1 MAMTPQYGG
10 EHVSNQ
16 HVTTQIGSVLPFSLP
31 PRYHSTKRARSAWPD
46 GKPSSR
52 IKSSTSALS
61 GRNIAS
67 LHRHHF
73 PNDRLT
79 DRLLQQANDFE
90 KFHQLV
96 ARPRCCC
103 WHQELPDPRPDRSLL
118 KKSTWLCPAG
128 PTARKKCNLVTECKH
143 LHKRAPSTRSIFRR
157 PLQIQRMIDVIVHP
171 NGILLLTPYT
181 DDENA

>member
-1 MAMTPQYGG
+1 MMAMTPQYGG

-16 HVTTQIGSVLPFSLP
+16 HVTTQICSVLPFSLP
-31 PRYHSTKRARSAWPD
+31 PRYHCTKRARSAWPD

-79 DRLLQQANDFE
+79 DRFPQQANDFE

-96 ARPRCCC
+96 ARARCCC
-103 WHQELPDPRPDRSLL
+103 WHQELL
-118 KKSTWLCPAG
+118 TWPCPAG
-128 PTARKKCNLVTECKH
+128 PTARKNVTWSPECKH

-157 PLQIQRMIDVIVHP
+157 ALQIQRMIDVIVHP
-171 NGILLLTPYT
+171 NGILLLPPYT